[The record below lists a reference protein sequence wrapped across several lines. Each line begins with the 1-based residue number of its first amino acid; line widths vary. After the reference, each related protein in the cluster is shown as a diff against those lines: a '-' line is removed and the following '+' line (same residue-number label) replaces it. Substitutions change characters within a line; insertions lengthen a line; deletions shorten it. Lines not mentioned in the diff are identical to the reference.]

1 MNQDALIRVGV
12 GFLAIWAAIGV
23 VSWLHIR
30 SQKSAAEKKKWFDRY
45 AWLMGALVAGTGGAL
60 LLSRGS
66 LIAAPV
72 VLAIVGA
79 MVFLRV
85 RSSFFCNAC
94 GKFSSSHNW
103 FAREY
108 RCPQCNNRLR

>member
-1 MNQDALIRVGV
+1 MNQDELVRVGI
-12 GFLAIWAAIGV
+12 GFLGIWVAIGV

-30 SQKSAAEKKKWFDRY
+30 AQKSAAEKKRWFDRY

-60 LLSRGS
+60 LLSKGS

-72 VLAIVGA
+72 VLIIVGA

-85 RSSFFCNAC
+85 RSSFFCGAC
-94 GKFSSSHNW
+94 GKFSSCKNW

-108 RCPQCNNRLR
+108 RCPHCHNRLR